1 MLANYDNSGSSRQ
14 FGKQWHL
21 FDKIDPQHEK
31 QFNGWTS
38 AAPLDFFC
46 DTTLLDAGCGNGRNS
61 YWAAQKK
68 PKTIVAIDLDEL
80 SINVAKKN
88 NKNIPI
94 IDVRLM
100 SIYDVNNYF
109 PNYFDSIMCIGVLHH
124 LAFPDL
130 ALQAFNK
137 SLKSDGRLL
146 LWVYGRY
153 GNGLTYPIIKLL
165 RIVTKRLP
173 FKINYYISFP
183 LALAYRTLTKIGIV
197 RSEYGKNSKIFTTKQ
212 LHNIVLDQLIPSI
225 ANYWRK
231 NEIKEMVEKFGFNV
245 ESIESVNGNSWSVLA
260 KKLA

>member
-1 MLANYDNSGSSRQ
+1 
-14 FGKQWHL
+14 
-21 FDKIDPQHEK
+21 
-31 QFNGWTS
+31 
-38 AAPLDFFC
+38 
-46 DTTLLDAGCGNGRNS
+46 
-61 YWAAQKK
+61 
-68 PKTIVAIDLDEL
+68 
-80 SINVAKKN
+80 
-88 NKNIPI
+88 
-94 IDVRLM
+94 
-100 SIYDVNNYF
+100 
-109 PNYFDSIMCIGVLHH
+109 MCIGVLHH

-212 LHNIVLDQLIPSI
+212 LHSIVLDQLIPSI

-231 NEIKEMVEKFGFNV
+231 NEIKEIKRVISFK
-245 ESIESVNGNSWSVLA
+245 
-260 KKLA
+260 